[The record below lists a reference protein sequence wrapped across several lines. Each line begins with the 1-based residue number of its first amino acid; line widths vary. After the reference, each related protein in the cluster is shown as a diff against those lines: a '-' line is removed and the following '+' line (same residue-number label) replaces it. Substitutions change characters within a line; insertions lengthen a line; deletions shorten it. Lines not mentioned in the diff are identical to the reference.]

1 MRCHC
6 FSYQLL
12 PKRAEPG
19 QSLALGK
26 RPKQQPSKKKKNE
39 KKRVLLGEKRA
50 APSRKSWGEGGMGWV
65 EGRGEMR

>member
-26 RPKQQPSKKKKNE
+26 RPKQQPSKKKERKE
-39 KKRVLLGEKRA
+39 ESIIGRKK
-50 APSRKSWGEGGMGWV
+50 GGT
-65 EGRGEMR
+65 EQKKLGRGRDGVGGRAR